1 MIILAN
7 DTGISQET
15 IDAYKSALMSL
26 KKNLSER
33 MAAIA
38 PQIGDALN
46 VWKKVLLELRPLVVN
61 FEKNYASYCLS
72 CEQWGKYGWSFIS
85 DMPIYVFYEAPNNEL
100 EADKICLSYINKTF
114 MHELFLKLQ
123 REKISR
129 DFLEEAIFCYE
140 NKKYTA
146 CASLLFSLIDAELI
160 SCKFNGT
167 NKKVG
172 KAAADKID
180 RALKDVRNPNRG
192 MVELLFWSNL
202 NGLISEYF
210 ASANNFTNEG
220 KKINRNFLLHGMTKH
235 KVLKKDC
242 IKLFIFLDNMT
253 QFNKN

>member
-1 MIILAN
+1 MLEN
-7 DTGISQET
+7 DRGISQET
-15 IDAYKSALMSL
+15 IDAYKNALMSL
-26 KKNLSER
+26 KKNLSE
-33 MAAIA
+33 MISVIA
-38 PQIGDALN
+38 PQINDALN
-46 VWKKVLLELRPLVVN
+46 AWRKVLLEFRPLVEN
-61 FEKNYASYCLS
+61 FEKNYDSYCLS
-72 CEQWGKYGWSFIS
+72 CEQWGKYGWSFIP
-85 DMPIYVFYEAPNNEL
+85 DMLIYVFYEVPKTQL
-100 EADKICLSYINKTF
+100 EADKIGLSYTNQSVI
-114 MHELFLKLQ
+114 HELFLKLH
-123 REKISR
+123 REKLSK

-180 RALKDVRNPNRG
+180 RALKDIHNSDHR

-202 NGLISEYF
+202 NGIISEYF

-242 IKLFIFLDNMT
+242 IKLFVFLDNMT